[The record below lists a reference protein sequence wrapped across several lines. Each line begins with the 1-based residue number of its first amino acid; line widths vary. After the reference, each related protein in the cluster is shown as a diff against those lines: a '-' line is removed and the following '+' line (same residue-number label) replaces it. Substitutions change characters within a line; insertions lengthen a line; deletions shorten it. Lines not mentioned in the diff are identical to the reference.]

1 MKKKIKIGLIG
12 PNTSG
17 CSAELYQFG
26 VKLGNSISSKNRIF
40 FCGGAGGFMEAVSK
54 GLKSSDS
61 TYSGQ
66 TIGILQSDNSKNA
79 NEYIDIAI
87 PTGIGIARNIILI
100 NTSDIIISAG
110 GGAGTL
116 SEIAFAWQKKKVVLC
131 VTKFGG
137 WAEELAGVD
146 LDKRTKGLLIP
157 QKSISDIINYLK
169 KFEDQ
174 L

>member
-1 MKKKIKIGLIG
+1 MKRKLKIGIIG

-17 CSAELYQFG
+17 CSTELYQFG
-26 VKLGNSISSKNRIF
+26 VKLGNSISSKNRMF

-66 TIGILQSDNSKNA
+66 TIGILQGDNSKGA
-79 NEYIDIAI
+79 NEFIDIAI

-100 NTSDIIISAG
+100 NTSDILISAG

-116 SEIAFAWQKKKVVLC
+116 SEIAFAWQKKKEVLC
-131 VTKFGG
+131 ITEFGG
-137 WAEELAGVD
+137 WAEEIAGIN
-146 LDKRTKGLLIP
+146 LDNRNKGLLIP
-157 QKSISDIINYLK
+157 KKSITDIVDYLK
-169 KFEDQ
+169 IFEQQ